1 MLPHRTRNAL
11 LSMMVLLFTAPIVH
25 AQTFPINLAD
35 AGAKD
40 DPSLKLPIYDVA
52 SVKENKSGN
61 GMMRIMNRPDGFS
74 CTNISLKTLIGIAY
88 GIRQDLISGGPG
100 WAESAGFD
108 VEAKVAGEDMDA
120 FKKLTPHQRNAL
132 LNALLEDRFKLKLHN
147 ETKVLTMYELV
158 IAKGG
163 SKLKPGTEMVPDKD
177 APKTPEA
184 KKLGG
189 MMRMGPGLFSGQNLT
204 MTAIANQLSNIL
216 HYTVSDKT
224 GLTGNYDLELK
235 WTPDDAHPPAGEA
248 SSDAAISIFTAV
260 QEQLGLKLQATKGPV
275 ETLVIDQAEM
285 PTAN

>member
-1 MLPHRTRNAL
+1 MIPPRARNTLLPMIAL
-11 LSMMVLLFTAPIVH
+11 LLTAPILH
-25 AQTFPINLAD
+25 AQTFPINLPD

-40 DPSLKLPIYDVA
+40 DPSIKLPSYDVA

-61 GMMRIMNRPDGFS
+61 GMMRIMSKPDGFS
-74 CTNISLKTLIGIAY
+74 CTNISLKNLISDAY
-88 GIRQDLISGGPG
+88 SIRQDLISGGPG
-100 WAESAGFD
+100 WAESTGFD

-132 LNALLEDRFKLKLHN
+132 LKALLEDRFKLKLHN
-147 ETKVLTMYELV
+147 ETKTLTLYELV

-163 SKLKPGTEMVPDKD
+163 SKLKPGTEMPPNAD
-177 APKTPEA
+177 APKLPEG

-189 MMRMGPGLFSGQNLT
+189 MMSMGPGFFKGQNLT
-204 MTAIANQLSNIL
+204 TAAIANQLSNIL
-216 HYTVSDKT
+216 HYTVTDKT

-235 WTPDDAHPPAGEA
+235 WTPDDAHPPAGDA
-248 SSDAAISIFTAV
+248 PSDAAISIFTAV

>member
-1 MLPHRTRNAL
+1 MMPPRARNTL
-11 LSMMVLLFTAPIVH
+11 LSMMAMLLTAPVLH

-35 AGAKD
+35 KD
-40 DPSLKLPIYDVA
+40 PKDVPNIKLPIYDVA

-61 GMMRIMNRPDGFS
+61 GMMRIMSKPDGFS
-74 CTNISLKTLIGIAY
+74 CINLSLKSLIGNAY
-88 GIRQDLISGGPG
+88 DIRQDLISGGPG
-100 WAESAGFD
+100 WAESTGFD

-120 FKKLTPHQRNAL
+120 FKKLSPRQRNAL
-132 LNALLEDRFKLKLHN
+132 LKALLEDRFKLKLHT
-147 ETKVLTMYELV
+147 ETKTLTMYELV

-184 KKLGG
+184 KNLGG
-189 MMRMGPGLFSGQNLT
+189 MMSMGPGFFKGQNLT
-204 MTAIANQLSNIL
+204 IAAIANQLSNIL
-216 HYTVSDKT
+216 HYTVTDKT
-224 GLTGNYDLELK
+224 GLTGNYDIELK
-235 WTPDDAHPPAGEA
+235 WTPDEARPPSGDA
-248 SSDAAISIFTAV
+248 SSDAAVTIFTAV